1 MEDIDRL
8 IRVREATRIT
18 GVSRDTLRRLEQRGQ
33 FPRRVKIGGSVG
45 WRLSEI
51 RQWLAD
57 QT

>member
-18 GVSRDTLRRLEQRGQ
+18 GVCRDTLRRLEQRDM

-51 RQWLAD
+51 RRWLAE
-57 QT
+57 QN